1 MKTKN
6 EVLRELFIDNGL
18 VKGEDTHELK
28 FGGKSLTIITRSG
41 IEKIQYHNDIN
52 VSFSLESVNPE
63 FVIVKAVA
71 TKEDVRIESFGE
83 ASPANTKQPYPVAM
97 AEKRALSRVILKI
110 AGFYKFG
117 VFGEDESDDF
127 KSSST

>member
-1 MKTKN
+1 VKTKN

-52 VSFSLESVNPE
+52 VSFSLESVHPE
-63 FVIVKAVA
+63 FVIVK
-71 TKEDVRIESFGE
+71 GCG
-83 ASPANTKQPYPVAM
+83 Y
-97 AEKRALSRVILKI
+97 KRRCK
-110 AGFYKFG
+110 
-117 VFGEDESDDF
+117 D
-127 KSSST
+127 

>member
-1 MKTKN
+1 M
-6 EVLRELFIDNGL
+6 
-18 VKGEDTHELK
+18 H
-28 FGGKSLTIITRSG
+28 
-41 IEKIQYHNDIN
+41 
-52 VSFSLESVNPE
+52 PE

-127 KSSST
+127 KSSNT